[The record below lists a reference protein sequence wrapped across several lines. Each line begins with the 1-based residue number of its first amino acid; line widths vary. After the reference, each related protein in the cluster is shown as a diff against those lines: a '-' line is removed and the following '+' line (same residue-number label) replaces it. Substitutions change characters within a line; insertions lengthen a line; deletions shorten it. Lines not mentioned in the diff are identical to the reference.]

1 MKKIITITLL
11 MFTMVSNA
19 YAMTV
24 EQAKSANKPMVV
36 MFHMKGCHA
45 CKRFSPIFDK
55 FSSQFSNKFNFV
67 KEDAYSPLA
76 NSLNFMTVPAIFIIQ
91 PKTMESKRID
101 DACAWD
107 NKCFAKTL
115 QDY

>member
-1 MKKIITITLL
+1 MKKFIIILLL
-11 MFTMVSNA
+11 MLIGASNS
-19 YAMTV
+19 YAMTL
-24 EQAKSANKPMVV
+24 EQAKSDSKPIVV

-55 FSSQFSNKFNFV
+55 FSSQYSNKFNFV

-101 DACAWD
+101 DNCVWD
-107 NKCFAKTL
+107 SMCFAKTL

>member
-1 MKKIITITLL
+1 MKKFIIISLL
-11 MFTMVSNA
+11 MLTTAMNS
-19 YAMTV
+19 YAMTI
-24 EQAKSANKPMVV
+24 EQAKSDTKPMVV
-36 MFHMKGCHA
+36 MFHMKGCRA

-55 FSSQFSNKFNFV
+55 FASQFSNKFNFI

-107 NKCFAKTL
+107 SKCFAKTL